1 MLSLRLLMVAYS
13 KDYIEGKWLLNHEIE
28 IV

>member
-1 MLSLRLLMVAYS
+1 MLSLRLLMVAYL
-13 KDYIEGKWLLNHEIE
+13 KDYIEGKWLLFPEIE